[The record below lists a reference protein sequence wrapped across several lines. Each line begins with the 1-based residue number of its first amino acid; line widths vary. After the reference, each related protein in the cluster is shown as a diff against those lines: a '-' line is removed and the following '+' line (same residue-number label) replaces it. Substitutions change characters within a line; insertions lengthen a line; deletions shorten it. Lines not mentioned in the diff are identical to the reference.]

1 MTLHLKVVNDELA
14 RLGHTALL
22 AKGQGYFYF
31 RSGEAEE
38 WLDTTVK
45 VRKINSLTLKQWVAE
60 FRRLKQLNERILR
73 TAKPGEAPGNT
84 LP

>member
-1 MTLHLKVVNDELA
+1 VTLHLKVVNDELT

-31 RSGEAEE
+31 RSGEAAD

-45 VRKINSLTLKQWVAE
+45 VRKINSLTLKQWIAE

-73 TAKPGEAPGNT
+73 TAKPPEAPGNT
-84 LP
+84 PP